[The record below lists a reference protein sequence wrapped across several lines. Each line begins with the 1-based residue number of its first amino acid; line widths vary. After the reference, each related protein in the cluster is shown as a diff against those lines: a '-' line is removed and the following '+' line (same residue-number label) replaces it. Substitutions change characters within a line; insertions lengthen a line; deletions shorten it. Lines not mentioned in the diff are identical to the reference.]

1 MFDDPLIPS
10 SSRWGAVSY
19 RARDVSSCLI
29 WQVFDALE
37 HRAFHLAAGSTSY
50 KNQLITDNA
59 GLCEIFKLAMKFPN
73 DRVRNLEWS

>member
-19 RARDVSSCLI
+19 RARGMSSCLI
-29 WQVFDALE
+29 RQVCAASE
-37 HRAFHLAAGSTSY
+37 SVAFRPAAGPTSY

-59 GLCEIFKLAMKFPN
+59 GLCEIFELAMKFPS
-73 DRVRNLEWS
+73 DRVRNLKWS